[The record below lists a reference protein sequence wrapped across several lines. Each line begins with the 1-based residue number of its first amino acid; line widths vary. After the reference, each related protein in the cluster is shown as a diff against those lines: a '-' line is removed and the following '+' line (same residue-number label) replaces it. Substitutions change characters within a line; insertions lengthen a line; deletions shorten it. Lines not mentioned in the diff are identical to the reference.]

1 MINLAIA
8 GKPNCGKSTF
18 FAAATMAPAE
28 IANYPFTTIDANNG
42 VAYVRVECACKSLG
56 IENCPACQDGVR
68 FIPIGLIDVAG
79 LVEGAHTGRGLGNK
93 FLDNLREADAII
105 HILDA
110 SGSTD
115 AEGNP
120 VDRGSHN
127 PKQDIGF
134 IESEMKMWVYG
145 LIEKN
150 WNKIQRSSQQKN
162 YSIEDAVAEQLAGL
176 QITVN
181 HVEEAV
187 RITGINLK
195 TCNEEELI
203 NFCGV
208 LVQHAKPFIV
218 IGNKADF
225 APAELLEDLKKE
237 DIKFTCAA
245 GELALKKAAESGLIN
260 YVAGDGDFTINAP
273 EKLTAPQKAGL
284 EAIRGMMKQF
294 GGTGVQQAINSAV
307 FDLLDMI
314 VVYPVEDENKYCD
327 GKDRILPDA
336 YLMKR
341 GSTPHDLAYQVH
353 TDIGKG
359 FLYAVDAKTKMRIK
373 ESHELK
379 NGDVIKIVST
389 KK

>member
-56 IENCPACQDGVR
+56 IENCPACQNGVR

-176 QITVN
+176 QITVT

-273 EKLTAPQKAGL
+273 EKLTPPQKAGL

>member
-56 IENCPACQDGVR
+56 IENCPACQNGVR

-176 QITVN
+176 QITVS

-245 GELALKKAAESGLIN
+245 GELALKKAAESGLIS

-273 EKLTAPQKAGL
+273 EKLTPPQKAGL
-284 EAIRGMMKQF
+284 EAIRAMMKQF

>member
-79 LVEGAHTGRGLGNK
+79 LVEGAHEGRGLGNK

-127 PKQDIGF
+127 PKKDIGF

-162 YSIEDAVAEQLAGL
+162 YSIEDAVADQLAGL
-176 QITVN
+176 QITVT

-225 APAELLEDLKKE
+225 APAELLDELKKE

-273 EKLTAPQKAGL
+273 EKLTVPQKAGL
-284 EAIRGMMKQF
+284 EAIRAMMKQF

>member
-120 VDRGSHN
+120 VEKGSHN

-162 YSIEDAVAEQLAGL
+162 YSIEDAVADQLAGL

-225 APAELLEDLKKE
+225 APAELLEELKKE

-260 YVAGDGDFTINAP
+260 YIAGDGDFTINAP
-273 EKLTAPQKAGL
+273 EKLTAP
-284 EAIRGMMKQF
+284 
-294 GGTGVQQAINSAV
+294 
-307 FDLLDMI
+307 
-314 VVYPVEDENKYCD
+314 
-327 GKDRILPDA
+327 
-336 YLMKR
+336 
-341 GSTPHDLAYQVH
+341 
-353 TDIGKG
+353 
-359 FLYAVDAKTKMRIK
+359 
-373 ESHELK
+373 
-379 NGDVIKIVST
+379 
-389 KK
+389 

>member
-79 LVEGAHTGRGLGNK
+79 LVEGAHEGRGLGNK

-127 PKQDIGF
+127 PKKDIGF

-162 YSIEDAVAEQLAGL
+162 YSIEDAVADQLAGL
-176 QITVN
+176 QITVT

-225 APAELLEDLKKE
+225 APAELLDELKKE

-284 EAIRGMMKQF
+284 EAIRSMMKQF

>member
-120 VDRGSHN
+120 VEKGSHN

-176 QITVN
+176 QITVT

-225 APAELLEDLKKE
+225 APAELLEELKKE

-284 EAIRGMMKQF
+284 EAIRSMMKQF

>member
-56 IENCPACQDGVR
+56 IENCPACQNGVR

-176 QITVN
+176 QITVT

-273 EKLTAPQKAGL
+273 EKLTPPQKAGL
-284 EAIRGMMKQF
+284 EAIRAMMKQF

>member
-79 LVEGAHTGRGLGNK
+79 LVEGAHEGRGLGNK

-127 PKQDIGF
+127 PKHDIGF

-162 YSIEDAVAEQLAGL
+162 YSIEDAVADQLAGL

-225 APAELLEDLKKE
+225 APAELLEELKKE

-284 EAIRGMMKQF
+284 EAIRAMMKQF

>member
-79 LVEGAHTGRGLGNK
+79 LVEGAHEGRGLGNK

-162 YSIEDAVAEQLAGL
+162 YSIEDAVADQLAGL

-225 APAELLEDLKKE
+225 APAELLDELKKE

-260 YVAGDGDFTINAP
+260 YVAGDSDFTINAP

-284 EAIRGMMKQF
+284 EAIRAMMKQF

>member
-79 LVEGAHTGRGLGNK
+79 LVEGAHEGRGLGNK

-162 YSIEDAVAEQLAGL
+162 YSIEDAVADQLAGL

-225 APAELLEDLKKE
+225 APAELLDELKKE

-260 YVAGDGDFTINAP
+260 YVAGDGDFMINAP

-284 EAIRGMMKQF
+284 EAIRAMMKQF

>member
-42 VAYVRVECACKSLG
+42 VAYVRVNCACKELG
-56 IENCPACQDGVR
+56 IENCPACHNGVR
-68 FIPIGLIDVAG
+68 FIQIGLIDVAG
-79 LVEGAHTGRGLGNK
+79 LVPDAHKGRGLGNK

-105 HILDA
+105 HLIDA

-115 AEGNP
+115 EEGNP
-120 VDRGSHN
+120 VEKGSHN
-127 PKQDIGF
+127 PASDIGF
-134 IESEMKMWVYG
+134 VESEMKMWVYG

-150 WNKIQRSSQQKN
+150 WHKIQRSAQQKT
-162 YSIEDAVAEQLAGL
+162 YSIEDAIAEQLGGL
-176 QITVN
+176 AITPE
-181 HVEEAV
+181 HVVDAV
-187 RITGINLK
+187 RKTDINLK
-195 TCNEEELI
+195 TCTEEELI
-203 NFCGV
+203 EFCGA
-208 LVQHAKPFIV
+208 LVELSKPFFV
-218 IGNKADF
+218 VGNKADC
-225 APAELLEDLKKE
+225 ATPTILEDLKKQK
-237 DIKFTCAA
+237 ISFSSAA
-245 GELALKKAAESGLIN
+245 GELALKKAAEAGLLK
-260 YVAGDGDFTINAP
+260 YVAGDSDFTINEP
-273 EKLTAPQKAGL
+273 DKLNSAQKAGL
-284 EAIRGMMKQF
+284 EAIRNVLKEF
-294 GGTGVQQAINSAV
+294 GGTGVQQAINEIV
-307 FDLLDMI
+307 FGLLDMI
-314 VVYPVEDENKYCD
+314 VVFPVEDENKYCD

-341 GSTPHDLAYQVH
+341 GSTPHDLAFQVH

-379 NGDVIKIVST
+379 SGDVIKIVST

>member
-56 IENCPACQDGVR
+56 IENCPACQNGVR

-176 QITVN
+176 QITVS

-273 EKLTAPQKAGL
+273 EKLTPPQKAGL
-284 EAIRGMMKQF
+284 EAIRAMMKQF

-314 VVYPVEDENKYCD
+314 VVYPIEDENKYCD

>member
-120 VDRGSHN
+120 VEKGSHN

-176 QITVN
+176 QITVT

-284 EAIRGMMKQF
+284 EAIRSMMKQF

>member
-79 LVEGAHTGRGLGNK
+79 LVEGAHEGRGLGNK

-162 YSIEDAVAEQLAGL
+162 YSIEDAVADQLAGL

-225 APAELLEDLKKE
+225 APAELLEELKKE

-284 EAIRGMMKQF
+284 EAIRAMMKQF

>member
-79 LVEGAHTGRGLGNK
+79 LVEGAHEGRGLGNK

-162 YSIEDAVAEQLAGL
+162 YSIEDAVADQLAGL

-225 APAELLEDLKKE
+225 APAELLDELKKE

-284 EAIRGMMKQF
+284 EAIRAMMKQF

>member
-120 VDRGSHN
+120 VEKGSHN

-162 YSIEDAVAEQLAGL
+162 YSIEDAVADQLAGL

-225 APAELLEDLKKE
+225 APAELLEELKKE

-284 EAIRGMMKQF
+284 EAIRSMMKQF

>member
-56 IENCPACQDGVR
+56 IENCPACQNGVR

-79 LVEGAHTGRGLGNK
+79 LVEGAPTGRGLGNK

-176 QITVN
+176 QITVT

-273 EKLTAPQKAGL
+273 EKLTPPQKAGL

>member
-1 MINLAIA
+1 
-8 GKPNCGKSTF
+8 
-18 FAAATMAPAE
+18 
-28 IANYPFTTIDANNG
+28 
-42 VAYVRVECACKSLG
+42 
-56 IENCPACQDGVR
+56 VR

-79 LVEGAHTGRGLGNK
+79 LVEGAHEGRGLGNK

-127 PKQDIGF
+127 PKKDIGF

-162 YSIEDAVAEQLAGL
+162 YSIEDAVADQLAGL
-176 QITVN
+176 QITVT

-225 APAELLEDLKKE
+225 APAELLDELKKE

-273 EKLTAPQKAGL
+273 EKLTVPQKAGL
-284 EAIRGMMKQF
+284 EAIRAMMKQF

>member
-56 IENCPACQDGVR
+56 IENCPACQNGVR

-176 QITVN
+176 QITVS

-273 EKLTAPQKAGL
+273 EKLTPPQKAGL
-284 EAIRGMMKQF
+284 EAIRAMMKQF